1 MAVDYFAFQANPD
14 YYRIED
20 AVIDL
25 YVDTWDVH
33 LSNPK
38 PGDRAII
45 WKSYGRNQTPRRRG
59 IVGFAEILSTPSR
72 RASDNQYWIDSGGT
86 EPRSR
91 VDIKLVR
98 PPNLPLWEHD
108 YPILSDLSVSGSQ
121 GVVFNVTPDQ
131 FAAAIELAGGWP
143 DEDDATTE
151 AEAIID
157 DLSGRQLGNRQGYT
171 SCPTCRRAV
180 ETRAMEMATAFYE
193 GDGYSVTDVSRYQSY
208 DLECTKSG
216 TEVHVEVKG
225 TTGNGERILLT
236 RNEVIHAMEFP
247 GAALLVVNK
256 IERTHSVGG
265 TCQASSGE
273 ISELLHP
280 WTIDQGALE
289 PMAYSYNLS
298 GDIQK

>member
-33 LSNPK
+33 HSNPK

-59 IVGFAEILSTPSR
+59 IVGFAEILSTPIR

-86 EPRSR
+86 EPRRR

-157 DLSGRQLGNRQGYT
+157 DLSGRRLGNRQGYT

-180 ETRAMEMATAFYE
+180 ETRAMGMATAFYE
-193 GDGYSVTDVSRYQSY
+193 GDGYSVTDVSRYKSY

-216 TEVHVEVKG
+216 TEIHVEVKG

-280 WTIDQGALE
+280 WKIDQGALE

-298 GDIQK
+298 GDIQE